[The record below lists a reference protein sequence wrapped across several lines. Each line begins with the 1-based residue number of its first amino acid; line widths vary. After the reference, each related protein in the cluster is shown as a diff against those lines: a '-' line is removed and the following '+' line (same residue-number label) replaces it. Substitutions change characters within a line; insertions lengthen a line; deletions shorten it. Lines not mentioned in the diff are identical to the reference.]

1 MVDVPFVSEEFQR
14 AFRNTFKGQVNSGR
28 DLHVSDVVI
37 PVVDFTPTASTTSIP
52 FDLLTSRNRNTGGIA
67 VTSTSASTDVTTQ
80 TGFFRLSTTFKATN
94 DSFINF
100 FFDDGSATFSFFK
113 MNCQANQAVTS
124 EFFVYNRVGDKIAI
138 QTDLGAGT
146 GEVVVFFTPIAD
158 VNGDLIQPSG
168 YDPQ

>member
-80 TGFFRLSTTFKATN
+80 TGFFRLSTTFKASA

-100 FFDDGSATFSFFK
+100 FFDDGSVK
-113 MNCQANQAVTS
+113 MVV
-124 EFFVYNRVGDKIAI
+124 EFGEDYNNELSSGKYTTVKPAEKKAPTTYEDDFGQRRF
-138 QTDLGAGT
+138 LT
-146 GEVVVFFTPIAD
+146 GENEGKLVSEVPFNRTANLKP
-158 VNGDLIQPSG
+158 
-168 YDPQ
+168 